1 MSTMQILMIVIW
13 SLVLIATIV
22 IEFETADMVTI
33 WFSVGAI
40 GALIAAA
47 LDQNVVIQIGI
58 FIAVSLVLIVLTRP
72 MTKRFMD
79 KTVIKTNVDRF
90 VGMIGTITVEVPI
103 GGRGE
108 VLVDNSKWIAFSSSE
123 EIIPVGTK
131 VVVQDIV
138 GIKLLVSKVDQ
149 DEKIWLKK
157 E

>member
-79 KTVIKTNVDRF
+79 KTVIKTNADRF

>member
-47 LDQNVVIQIGI
+47 LDQNIVVQIGI

-79 KTVIKTNVDRF
+79 KTVIRTNADRF

-131 VVVQDIV
+131 VMIQDIV

>member
-1 MSTMQILMIVIW
+1 METIQILMIVIW

-33 WFSVGAI
+33 WFAVGAI

-47 LDQNVVIQIGI
+47 LEQTVFIQIGI
-58 FIAVSLVLIVLTRP
+58 FIIVSLVLIVLTRP

-79 KTVIKTNVDRF
+79 KTVIKTNADRF
-90 VGMIGTITVEVPI
+90 IGMIGTITVEVPV

-108 VLVDNSKWIAFSSSE
+108 VLVDNNKWIAFSSLE
-123 EIIPVGTK
+123 EVIPVGTK
-131 VVVQDIV
+131 VIVQDII
-138 GIKLLVSKVDQ
+138 GIKLLVSKTDEE
-149 DEKIWLKK
+149 EKIWLKK

>member
-47 LDQNVVIQIGI
+47 LDQNVVVQIGI

>member
-47 LDQNVVIQIGI
+47 LDQNIVVQIGI

-79 KTVIKTNVDRF
+79 KTVIRTNADRF

>member
-47 LDQNVVIQIGI
+47 LDQNVVMQIGI

-79 KTVIKTNVDRF
+79 KTVIKTNADRF
-90 VGMIGTITVEVPI
+90 VGMIGTITVDVPV

>member
-1 MSTMQILMIVIW
+1 MPTMQILMIVIW

-47 LDQNVVIQIGI
+47 LDQNVVMQIGI

-79 KTVIKTNVDRF
+79 KTVIKTNADRF
-90 VGMIGTITVEVPI
+90 VGMIGTITVDVPV

-123 EIIPVGTK
+123 KIIPVGTK